1 MEEKQPIFIQ
11 IAIDQAKINTL
22 LPNVNQKVVFASLS
36 DQQNAISLMINQQ
49 FKFIYESKFQ
59 PDGTLM
65 LYFSG
70 DEGKLKS
77 EFKRMGLDFKSAE
90 VTETYV

>member
-1 MEEKQPIFIQ
+1 MAEKRPIFAQ
-11 IAIDQAKINTL
+11 IAIDQAKINSL
-22 LPNVNQKVVFASLS
+22 LPNLNQKVVFASLN

-70 DEGKLKS
+70 DENKLKS
-77 EFKRMGLDFKSAE
+77 EFKKMGLDFKLAE
-90 VTETYV
+90 VTETYA